1 MVDRLGWRL
10 GGCAAAAMACIAAN
24 GVQAKPAASPFL
36 ESGSETEAPRGFV
49 EMCHTDASFCAAPHS
64 NADPVVVTGDLAQ
77 PARRDQYDMV
87 PAPAQPDVWLAASP
101 AFNTIAFSSFRSLTD
116 IMVGNPIAI
125 GSASLP
131 GPAHA
136 LGADCH
142 RLDLSETA
150 ASRATAALA
159 GGHLSAPLPLTFDW
173 IAMPAAIAST
183 RSDYCG
189 TTSDW
194 YRSFPKA
201 PTVRA
206 LAVVP
211 AIAENATAYPSIDP
225 GTDKADRA
233 LLKRINRYVNARVQ
247 QRTDAEIY
255 GRDELWRRSGVGT
268 AAKGDCEDIA
278 IEKRFEL
285 TEAGFPRDR
294 LSFAIVYSQQA
305 GLHTVLVARMADGDV
320 VLDSRNGFLVPWYK
334 APYSWIS
341 VQSTSDPMVWHTL
354 DRQPPQS

>member
-1 MVDRLGWRL
+1 M
-10 GGCAAAAMACIAAN
+10 AAN

-49 EMCHTDASFCAAPHS
+49 EMCHTDASFCAVSHS
-64 NADPVVVTGDLAQ
+64 NADPVVVTGDLSQ
-77 PARRDQYDMV
+77 PVTPDQYDMV
-87 PAPAQPDVWLAASP
+87 PAPVQPDVWLAASP

-116 IMVGNPIAI
+116 TMLGNPIAI
-125 GSASLP
+125 GSANLLGS
-131 GPAHA
+131 A
-136 LGADCH
+136 LGVGGDCH

-173 IAMPAAIAST
+173 IAPPSAIASR
-183 RSDYCG
+183 RSDYCSASG
-189 TTSDW
+189 DW

-201 PTVRA
+201 PIVRA
-206 LAVVP
+206 LPVAPV
-211 AIAENATAYPSIDP
+211 IAESATVRPAIDP

-268 AAKGDCEDIA
+268 TAKGDCEDIA

-334 APYSWIS
+334 AAYSWIS
-341 VQSTSDPMVWHTL
+341 LQSTTDPMVWHTL
-354 DRQPPQS
+354 DRQPLQS